1 MKICSNCGTHLDD
14 TAVVCTTCG
23 TPASVN
29 DTAPTAVNVA
39 PQPGVSPTDAPC
51 RGFWWLGFFFWY
63 VGLVLFIV
71 FKNKSPQRAKS
82 ALKGMITGLIVS
94 AAIAII
100 YVIIYVL
107 FFVAAMGISMY

>member
-1 MKICSNCGTHLDD
+1 MKICANCGTHLDD

-23 TPASVN
+23 TPATVTEP
-29 DTAPTAVNVA
+29 TAPVVT
-39 PQPGVSPTDAPC
+39 QPGVSPTDAPC

-82 ALKGMITGLIVS
+82 ALKGMIVGLIVS
-94 AAIAII
+94 AAISILYVLI
-100 YVIIYVL
+100 YVI
-107 FFVAAMGISMY
+107 FFVAAMGIGMY